1 MYDRYL
7 RRDAYPQRTFR
18 RPALMTPDPAH
29 AQACI
34 EGCRSQR
41 AHLAALMRGD
51 ACMCAP
57 DVDPYLFV
65 PEREMGVCTS
75 PCNGDATRTC
85 GGEDSLAVYKLLYEG
100 DSNDNLSQPSVDEA
114 AQQAGQGTSA
124 DTFHGPSTDGSMDGG
139 AGNIDSAPFTPEAI
153 TVATDTA
160 AAALESSD
168 DPRVGTVEARSSPG

>member
-1 MYDRYL
+1 
-7 RRDAYPQRTFR
+7 QV
-18 RPALMTPDPAH
+18 
-29 AQACI
+29 CI
-34 EGCRSQR
+34 EVCRSQK

-100 DSNDNLSQPSVDEA
+100 DSKDNLSQPSVDEA

-124 DTFHGPSTDGSMDGG
+124 DTFHGPSTDGSMDDS
-139 AGNIDSAPFTPEAI
+139 AGNIGSALPSPEAMA
-153 TVATDTA
+153 VATDTA
-160 AAALESSD
+160 AAA
-168 DPRVGTVEARSSPG
+168 